1 MGTKNY
7 SLLQVSCNIHKPSI
21 IPMKLDNLRALLS
34 SSSSSQVKPLSKE
47 LERITTLVKHVPSII
62 KKTCVGVLDAF
73 VDSTFEFVDQP
84 LLPSQSNFSPVEEI
98 GEAVGVT
105 TIEGKIPEDFPIG
118 VYVRNGPNPLFGGLK
133 STKSMFGK
141 SSHVWIEGEGML
153 HALYFVKDRRT
164 AAWNISYKNKHVQT
178 DTFKL
183 EKVRKKPGF
192 LPAIEGDSL
201 AVVLAYLLNM
211 LRFGE
216 VNKYLSNTNVFEH
229 SNKYYSIAENHLPQ
243 EIDIFS
249 LQTLRNWNLNGSWN
263 RPFTSHPKKAPGTG
277 ELVLMGIEPKKPYF
291 MLGIISADGKKIV
304 HKADL
309 RFNRCSLC
317 HEIGVTQRYNVVM
330 DFPLTLDIMR
340 LIRGGPLIK
349 YEKEGYARIGV
360 MPRYGDADS
369 IRWFEVEPCCVFH
382 IINSFEHND
391 EVVVIALRAC
401 KSAIPG
407 PDFGLEKFEWFSKGF
422 QHTKDHIDENCDEFS
437 KDDESFL
444 CRVCEWRLNMHTGEV
459 KQRILTGTDFSMEFP
474 MINHNFVGV
483 RNKFGY
489 TQVVGS
495 QASSISGMAKY
506 GGLAKLNFEDWRFET
521 SMDGKESQDLIQV
534 EYHMLPNNTF
544 CSGATF
550 VPRIGGVDEDDGWI
564 ITFVHNENTNIS
576 QVYIV
581 DAKKFSSEAV
591 AVISLPSRVPYGFHG
606 AFMSLDC

>member
-1 MGTKNY
+1 
-7 SLLQVSCNIHKPSI
+7 
-21 IPMKLDNLRALLS
+21 
-34 SSSSSQVKPLSKE
+34 
-47 LERITTLVKHVPSII
+47 
-62 KKTCVGVLDAF
+62 
-73 VDSTFEFVDQP
+73 
-84 LLPSQSNFSPVEEI
+84 
-98 GEAVGVT
+98 
-105 TIEGKIPEDFPIG
+105 
-118 VYVRNGPNPLFGGLK
+118 
-133 STKSMFGK
+133 MFGK

-249 LQTLRNWNLNGSWN
+249 LETLRNWNLNGSWN
-263 RPFTSHPKKAPGTG
+263 RPFTSHPK
-277 ELVLMGIEPKKPYF
+277 
-291 MLGIISADGKKIV
+291 
-304 HKADL
+304 
-309 RFNRCSLC
+309 
-317 HEIGVTQRYNVVM
+317 
-330 DFPLTLDIMR
+330 
-340 LIRGGPLIK
+340 
-349 YEKEGYARIGV
+349 
-360 MPRYGDADS
+360 
-369 IRWFEVEPCCVFH
+369 
-382 IINSFEHND
+382 
-391 EVVVIALRAC
+391 VVVIALRAC

-407 PDFGLEKFEWFSKGF
+407 PDFGLEKFEWFSNGF

-437 KDDESFL
+437 KDDKSFL

-483 RNKFGY
+483 
-489 TQVVGS
+489 
-495 QASSISGMAKY
+495 
-506 GGLAKLNFEDWRFET
+506 
-521 SMDGKESQDLIQV
+521 
-534 EYHMLPNNTF
+534 
-544 CSGATF
+544 
-550 VPRIGGVDEDDGWI
+550 
-564 ITFVHNENTNIS
+564 
-576 QVYIV
+576 YIV